1 MKTLLLAVVVLLYP
15 YFARANIDLLEI
27 SKFKPF
33 PENCP
38 NPTPD
43 VSSWEV
49 VGKSRIEFR
58 LSDEVVAYLGLD
70 IEYTIL
76 RNPNSGESMQII
88 SRHRSRMFARQ
99 KVEDKHKFAQV
110 AASLYADRDE
120 QEMFAELE
128 KELDPI
134 LYIYWRAE
142 KNPVTEENTKDGDTN
157 IWFMPSD
164 GNCLFTQN
172 KKIGVQF
179 LSENV
184 GNGKSRNVFVGVKYQ
199 IGDVYHIL
207 KVNRRDVLTIM
218 NPKKEDR

>member
-1 MKTLLLAVVVLLYP
+1 MKTLLLAVAVLLYP
-15 YFARANIDLLEI
+15 YFARAHIDILEMN
-27 SKFKPF
+27 KFKPF

-38 NPTPD
+38 NPIPD
-43 VSSWEV
+43 VSGWEV
-49 VGKSRIEFR
+49 IGKSRIEFR
-58 LSDEVVAYLGLD
+58 LSDEALAYLGLD

-99 KVEDKHKFAQV
+99 KVEDNRKFAQV

-134 LYIYWRAE
+134 LYIYWIVG
-142 KNPVTEENTKDGDTN
+142 KNPATEERTKDGDTN
-157 IWFMPSD
+157 TWFMSSD
-164 GNCLFTQN
+164 GSCLFTQN
-172 KKIGVQF
+172 KKVGVQF

-184 GNGKSRNVFVGVKYQ
+184 GNGKPRNVFVGVKYQ

-207 KVNRRDVLTIM
+207 KINRRDVLTIM
-218 NPKKEDR
+218 NPEEEDR